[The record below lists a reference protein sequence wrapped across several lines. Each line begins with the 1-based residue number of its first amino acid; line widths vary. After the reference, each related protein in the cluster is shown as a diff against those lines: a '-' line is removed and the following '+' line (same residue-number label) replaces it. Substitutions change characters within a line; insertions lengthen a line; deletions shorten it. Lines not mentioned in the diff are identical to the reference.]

1 MTTIPSHNPNDP
13 RVIRTRQLILDAFMY
28 MLNKKDFNSITISDV
43 TKEAT
48 INRAT
53 FYSHFPDKFGLLHAL
68 LSDAF
73 MDYVHRRVPE
83 DAVLTEETVQNLIQS
98 LCDYHESSSKQC
110 VRNYDSVAPLVEK
123 NVIAELEKFVFQL
136 LSKTCTQE
144 DGRSLEQA
152 ATIISWSIYGITY
165 RWFIKGKIETAVEL
179 SHNIAPLFSLWIVT
193 ETN

>member
-1 MTTIPSHNPNDP
+1 MTTTPSHNPNDP

-28 MLNKKDFNSITISDV
+28 MLNKKDFNSITISDL
-43 TKEAT
+43 TKVAT

-53 FYSHFPDKFGLLHAL
+53 FYSHFPDKFGLLDAL

-83 DAVLTEETVQNLIQS
+83 NAILTEETVKNLIHS

-110 VRNYDSVAPLVEK
+110 VRNYESVAPLVEK
-123 NVIAELEKFVFQL
+123 NIIVELEKFVLQL
-136 LSKTCTQE
+136 LSKTYAQE

-152 ATIISWSIYGITY
+152 ATIISWSIYEITY
-165 RWFIKGKIETAVEL
+165 RWFIKGKIETPIEL
-179 SHNIAPLFSLWIVT
+179 FHNIAPFFSFWIVS
-193 ETN
+193 EAN